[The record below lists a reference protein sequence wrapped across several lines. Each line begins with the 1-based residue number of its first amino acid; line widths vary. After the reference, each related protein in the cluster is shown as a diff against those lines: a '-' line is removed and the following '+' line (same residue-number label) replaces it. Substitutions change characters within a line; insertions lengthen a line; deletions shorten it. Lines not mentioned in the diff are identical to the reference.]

1 MLSTDL
7 MTDAFGRVQ
16 EAVHAVLV
24 GAGPE
29 LLEYRADSEAN
40 TIAWLVWHLSRVQDS
55 HVADL
60 VGEPQL
66 WLSAGWH
73 KRFNLPFPA
82 AATGYGQTAAD
93 VAAVRA
99 GTDLLLG
106 YFDAVHERTIGF
118 LGTLHENDFSRIVD
132 TRWTPPVTLA
142 VRLVSVIGDDLEHA
156 GQAAFVRGLGMRA
169 GRR

>member
-24 GAGPE
+24 GAGPA

-40 TIAWLVWHLSRVQDS
+40 TIAWLVWHLTRVQDN

-60 VGEPQL
+60 IGEPQV
-66 WLSAGWH
+66 WTAGGWQ
-73 KRFNLPFPA
+73 KRFNLPFA
-82 AATGYGQTAAD
+82 AGATGYGQDAAE
-93 VAAVRA
+93 VAAVRV
-99 GTDLLLG
+99 GTDLLRG
-106 YFDAVHERTIGF
+106 YFDAVHERTIEFVG
-118 LGTLHENDFSRIVD
+118 GLHEDDFSRVVD
-132 TRWTPPVTLA
+132 TRWTPPVTVA

-156 GQAAFVRGLGMRA
+156 GQAAFVRGLAQRA
-169 GRR
+169 GLH

>member
-29 LLEYRADSEAN
+29 LLEYRADHEAN
-40 TIAWLVWHLSRVQDS
+40 SIAWLVWHLTRVQDD

-60 VGEPQL
+60 MGEPQL
-66 WLSAGWH
+66 WTTNGWQ
-73 KRFNLPFPA
+73 KRFDLPFA
-82 AATGYGQTAAD
+82 VTATGYGQAAAD

-99 GTDLLLG
+99 GADLLRG
-106 YFDAVHERTIGF
+106 YFDAVHERTIDF
-118 LGTLHENDFSRIVD
+118 LGTLHEDDFSRVVD
-132 TRWTPPVTLA
+132 TRWTPAVTLA
-142 VRLVSVIGDDLEHA
+142 VRLISVIGDDLEHA
-156 GQAAFVRGLGMRA
+156 GQAAFVRGLARRA
-169 GRR
+169 GLH